1 MYSVPLCLGILQ
13 VMSGTTVR
21 QHARR
26 NQDGS
31 VSAVRQH
38 ARATT
43 GSSADIDTSAAV
55 AAASEAAIGATDDE
69 PVPRPVPVREA
80 VKMLRELG
88 CRRHRRNAPVV
99 GVARGEDGSVTLTVP
114 VEHDGMMHVWQVED
128 LFEYQGMGDPRP
140 AAAVVNGRD
149 LCDML
154 ASAQK
159 NAVDEICLH
168 DLDLLGD
175 GAVQIGHEAED
186 PRCEALRPDDDFDGD
201 AVVAANSLIVAADRL
216 AGEDWNS
223 EGVPSGADPAGFAD
237 EAAAAASIISG
248 DVPAPR
254 LKQVAF
260 GYAVG
265 KPRMTVTDA
274 YRLHTTA
281 ENVPLPLADA
291 DVLLSGEALAEWSR
305 AVKPHLG
312 SPGETLTVD
321 IGERPAGKLSS
332 HDSYALEPRRKFGLR
347 VGQTRFVTQSTGH
360 GSAYPGWANLVPDA
374 AASHPTVAISA
385 DDAESAFGRWRKRR
399 VDYGINS
406 SERNGVMRLRTVDSP
421 DGDGIALEYSLT
433 DHTAKTEPAP
443 HSGHLAASSRKPSRS
458 SESRTA
464 VSPTLLL
471 DAVAHAGKGSDDVE
485 LRRVSRLKPILVAP
499 AGSPL
504 DPTEIDRFALV
515 MPVRIKPPVK
525 Q

>member
-1 MYSVPLCLGILQ
+1 M
-13 VMSGTTVR
+13 R

-26 NQDGS
+26 NPDGS

-38 ARATT
+38 ARTTT
-43 GSSADIDTSAAV
+43 GSSADADTSAAV
-55 AAASEAAIGATDDE
+55 AAASEAAIGATDYE
-69 PVPRPVPVREA
+69 PRPVPVREA
-80 VKMLRELG
+80 VKMLREIG
-88 CRRHRRNAPVV
+88 CRRHRRNAPVA
-99 GVARGEDGSVTLTVP
+99 GVTRGEDGSVTLTVP

-128 LFEYQGMGDPRP
+128 PFEYQGMGDPRP
-140 AAAVVNGRD
+140 TTAVVNGRD

-159 NAVDEICLH
+159 NAVGEICLH

-175 GAVQIGHEAED
+175 GSVQVGHEAED

-201 AVVAANSLIVAADRL
+201 AVIAAGSRILAADRL
-216 AGEDWNS
+216 AGEDWSS
-223 EGVPSGADPAGFAD
+223 EGVPSGADPAGFAG
-237 EAAAAASIISG
+237 EAAAAASLISG
-248 DVPAPR
+248 DISAPR

-260 GYAVG
+260 GHAVG

-281 ENVPLPLADA
+281 ENVPQPLADA
-291 DVLLSGEALAEWSR
+291 DVLLSGEALAAWSQ

-374 AASHPTVAISA
+374 GDSYPTVAISA

-399 VDYGINS
+399 VDYGPKS

-443 HSGHLAASSRKPSRS
+443 HSGHIAASSRKPSRS
-458 SESRTA
+458 SASRTA

-471 DAVAHAGKGSDDVE
+471 DAVAHAGKSGGDVE

-525 Q
+525 K